1 MSAYFVLNEDNEPVE
16 VDIFE
21 WSDFD
26 GFVVLVQ
33 YKISAHNYILIG
45 DGGLLLLHSNEIAD
59 CVGSVEGIKI
69 LNS

>member
-1 MSAYFVLNEDNEPVE
+1 MKKIKLEIELEYDDEAMHG
-16 VDIFE
+16 
-21 WSDFD
+21 SDSEAIDWF
-26 GFVVLVQ
+26 
-33 YKISAHNYILIG
+33 HNYILIG